1 MRSQNT
7 LLKQWRLCASGMAFL
22 TFMVGSA
29 FVAVIAIPMIRLLP
43 ESLESKRQKILRLIH
58 YLFKMFIK
66 YSVFLRVID
75 TFEVEGLEN
84 IKGNTNYIFVAN
96 HPSLI
101 DVVAIMSCIPNCNC
115 IVKQSLLKHVLF
127 GNIVR
132 AAGYIVN
139 NGAIHLMRDC
149 EKNFQAGRS
158 LIVFPE
164 GTRSPAYG
172 LRPFRRGAAQI
183 ALRTGVPI
191 VLVIITCDPPIL
203 SKGQPWYKVPERSLR
218 FKLHFHFLS
227 MCPEEIQQQH
237 SFALKV
243 KFLNQYLE
251 ENFRKRLHVS
261 MPVG

>member
-1 MRSQNT
+1 MRLQNT
-7 LLKQWRLCASGMAFL
+7 LVKKWRLCATGIAFM
-22 TFMVGSA
+22 TFMAGSA
-29 FVAVIAIPMIRLLP
+29 VVAVIAIPLIRLLP
-43 ESLESKRQKILRLIH
+43 ESIDSKRQKILQLIQ

-84 IKGNTNYIFVAN
+84 IQGHTNYIFVAN

-101 DVVAIMSCIPNCNC
+101 DVVAIMSCIRNCNC
-115 IVKQSLLKHVLF
+115 IVKQALLKHILF

-139 NGAIHLMRDC
+139 NGAIQLMRDC
-149 EKNFQAGRS
+149 QKNFQAGRS

-164 GTRSPAYG
+164 GTRSPMYG
-172 LRPFRRGAAQI
+172 LRPFKRGAAQI

-203 SKGQPWYKVPERSLR
+203 AKGQPWYKVPERSLR
-218 FKLHFHFLS
+218 FKLHFHLLP
-227 MCPEEIQQQH
+227 MCPEGIQQKR

-251 ENFRKRLHVS
+251 EIFRKRLHVS
-261 MPVG
+261 TPVG

>member
-1 MRSQNT
+1 MRIQNK
-7 LLKQWRLCASGMAFL
+7 LFKKWRICATGIAFM
-22 TFMVGSA
+22 TFMAGSA
-29 FVAVIAIPMIRLLP
+29 FVVIIAIPMIRLLP
-43 ESLESKRQKILRLIH
+43 DSIESKRQKILQLIH
-58 YLFKMFIK
+58 YLFRMFIK
-66 YSVFLRVID
+66 YSLFLRVID

-84 IKGNTNYIFVAN
+84 IKGNKNYIFVAN

-115 IVKQSLLKHVLF
+115 IVKQSLLKHVFF
-127 GNIVR
+127 GSIVR

-139 NGAIHLMRDC
+139 NRAIQLIRDC

-172 LRPFRRGAAQI
+172 LRTFKRGAAQI

-203 SKGQPWYKVPERSLR
+203 SKGQPWYNVPECSLR
-218 FKLHFHFLS
+218 FKLHFHLLS
-227 MCPEEIQQQH
+227 MCPEEIQQQRNF
-237 SFALKV
+237 SLKV

-251 ENFRKRLHVS
+251 DLFREQLHVS
-261 MPVG
+261 LHVG

>member
-1 MRSQNT
+1 M
-7 LLKQWRLCASGMAFL
+7 
-22 TFMVGSA
+22 TFMAGSA
-29 FVAVIAIPMIRLLP
+29 FVAIIAIPIIRLLP
-43 ESLESKRQKILRLIH
+43 DSIESKRQKILRLIH
-58 YLFKMFIK
+58 WLFKIFIK
-66 YSVFLRVID
+66 YSIFLRVID

-84 IKGNTNYIFVAN
+84 IKNNKNYIFVAN

-115 IVKQSLLKHVLF
+115 IVKQSLLKHVFF

-139 NGAIHLMRDC
+139 DRAIQLMRDC

-172 LRPFRRGAAQI
+172 LRTFKRGAAQI

-218 FKLHFHFLS
+218 FKLHFHLLS
-227 MCPEEIQQQH
+227 MCPEEIQQKRNF
-237 SFALKV
+237 SLKV

-251 ENFRKRLHVS
+251 DLFREQLQVSTHV
-261 MPVG
+261 G